1 MSLST
6 TESVDIET
14 LVIGYAA
21 LKARMESDS
30 IRLGQMELRIIQ
42 AMDDQGATILDHPTQ
57 HVSLRRP
64 VRWDKSKLDPIR
76 ELVPP
81 EALKGAYYPRHEVST
96 VVEANWNMTKTR
108 GLGKYGT
115 GVQDILDGA
124 RFEGAPK
131 LSITPKAHD

>member
-1 MSLST
+1 MSVST
-6 TESVDIET
+6 AESVDIET
-14 LVIGYAA
+14 LVVGYAA
-21 LKARMESDS
+21 LKARMEADS
-30 IRLGQMELRIIQ
+30 IRLGKWAHQIVR
-42 AMDDQGATILDHPTQ
+42 AMDDQGATVLDHPTQ
-57 HVSLRRP
+57 TVSLSRP
-64 VRWDKSKLDPIR
+64 TRWDKSKLDPIR

-131 LSITPKAHD
+131 LSITPKE